1 MEIIETRIS
10 TASDEYKANYA
21 QMERLVAE
29 LKAEMKKARE
39 DRSEKALGRNAELGK
54 LPVQKRLD
62 LLLDRN
68 ALGWRSLRSLPK
80 GFTTERFMARGGS
93 AEELGSSK
101 AARS

>member
-1 MEIIETRIS
+1 MEVIETRIS

-39 DRSEKALGRNAELGK
+39 DRSEKALRRNAELGK

-62 LLLDRN
+62 LL
-68 ALGWRSLRSLPK
+68 
-80 GFTTERFMARGGS
+80 
-93 AEELGSSK
+93 
-101 AARS
+101 